1 MPASRS
7 TTDSARL
14 LLLLGIAF
22 ADAASAQDVPVDGS
36 LIVANGSVLQAGRSL
51 YLEVVINGE
60 TTGMIGH
67 FRERDG
73 ALYAEAKELEDV
85 GLKPPENA
93 PSDDD
98 LINLDRISDVSYEID
113 ETQQVLR
120 VTADMAA
127 RAAKVINLAP
137 EQGDGKTAES
147 GIGAILNYSLF
158 ASTNNL
164 TEDDADLVRGV
175 SGNFDARFFSP
186 YGALSQ
192 SFIAGYT
199 DGHVDDFVRLNTTW
213 SYSDPRRLMT
223 YRAGDFVS
231 GGLTWTRPVY
241 LGGFQAQRNFS
252 LRPDLVTLPL
262 PSFGGTAAVPST
274 LEVYTQNVRTY
285 AGDVGTGP
293 FQVVNVPAFEGAGQA
308 RVVLKDSLGRETVTT
323 LPFYSSSMLLRQGL
337 FDFSLDIGTP
347 RRNFG
352 IDSSDYDG
360 RLFGILSARYGLANW
375 LTLEGHFEAGEALVN
390 GGGGIAFPVGS
401 FGAASIAI
409 AGSRHDDRVGGIVNA
424 ALELSIDE
432 WSLYGRVQRRLGDY
446 HDIASVTALVT
457 ATGPAG
463 LPILSADVPRAVDQV
478 TLSVPAPLDFS
489 SLSFSYTRRED
500 ADGSRNQ
507 IIGASYSQQVF
518 GASTFYATAFKSFG
532 DDDSF
537 GLFAGISV
545 PLDND
550 MTVSSG
556 VEHAS
561 DGLNVVADLSKAERP
576 EEGSIGWRIRTSE
589 GRNPNR
595 QANISYRSPIGR
607 FETSVQQVGGDA
619 RATAQLDGAVA
630 VAGGGVFATNRIN
643 DAFAVVDVGVPDVE
657 VRHQNRKVGKTN
669 AAGRIIVPDLN
680 SYEPNAVS
688 IDPKNLPVD
697 AEIPTTRE
705 IVVPAARS
713 GVVVEFGIE
722 AQPQAALVGF
732 VDGEG
737 QPIEVGLTGTIE
749 GSQAEFF
756 VGYDGESYIHGLT
769 EKNIA
774 TITRPDGSTCRAEFA
789 YRPTKGSQ
797 TAIRNVPCY

>member
-1 MPASRS
+1 M
-7 TTDSARL
+7 
-14 LLLLGIAF
+14 LGIAF
-22 ADAASAQDVPVDGS
+22 ADAASAQDVPADGS
-36 LIVANGSVLQAGRSL
+36 LIVTNGSVSQAGRSL

-67 FRERDG
+67 FQERDG

-93 PSDDD
+93 RGDDG
-98 LINLDRISDVSYEID
+98 LINLDRIGAVSYEID
-113 ETQQVLR
+113 EAQQFLR
-120 VTADMAA
+120 VTADTTA

-137 EQGDGKTAES
+137 DEGDEPSVES
-147 GIGAILNYSLF
+147 GLGAILNYSLF
-158 ASTNNL
+158 ASTNSL
-164 TEDDADLVRGV
+164 TEDDTDLVRGV

-199 DGHVDDFVRLNTTW
+199 DGNVDDFVRLNTTW
-213 SYSDPRRLMT
+213 SYSDPQRLMT
-223 YRAGDFVS
+223 YRAGDFIS
-231 GGLTWTRPVY
+231 GGLVWTRPVY

-285 AGDVGTGP
+285 TGDVGTGP

-337 FDFSLDIGTP
+337 FDFSVDIGTP

-352 IDSSDYDG
+352 VESSDYDG
-360 RLFGILSARYGLANW
+360 RLFGILSARYGLADW
-375 LTLEGHFEAGEALVN
+375 LTIEGHVEAGEDLVN

-409 AGSRHDDRVGGIVNA
+409 AGSERDGRVGGIVNA
-424 ALELSIDE
+424 ALELSLDA
-432 WSLYGRVQRRLGDY
+432 WSLYGRFQRRLGDY
-446 HDIASVTALVT
+446 DDIASVTALVS
-457 ATGPAG
+457 ARDPGG
-463 LPILSADVPRAVDQV
+463 LPILSADVPKAVDQV

-500 ADGSRNQ
+500 ADGTKTQ
-507 IIGASYSQQVF
+507 VIGASYSQQIF
-518 GASTFYATAFKSFG
+518 ESSTFYATAFKSFG

-545 PLDND
+545 PLGND

-561 DGLNVVADLSKAERP
+561 DGLNIVADVSKAERQ
-576 EEGSIGWRIRTSE
+576 EDGSIGWRMRTSE
-589 GRNPNR
+589 GKNPNR
-595 QANISYRSPIGR
+595 QANVSYRSPIGR
-607 FETSVQQVGGDA
+607 FETSVQQFGGET

-643 DAFAVVDVGVPDVE
+643 DAFAVVDVGVPGVE
-657 VRHQNRKVGKTN
+657 VKHQNRTVGKTN
-669 AAGRIIVPDLN
+669 GTGRIIVPDLN

-688 IDPKNLPVD
+688 INPKDLPID
-697 AEIPTTRE
+697 AEIPATRE

-722 AQPQAALVGF
+722 ARPQAALVGF
-732 VDGEG
+732 VDDEG
-737 QPIEVGLTGTIE
+737 QPIEVGLTGQIE

-756 VGYDGESYIHGLT
+756 VGYDGESYIHGLKERNT
-769 EKNIA
+769 A
-774 TITRPDGSTCRAEFA
+774 TIRRSDGSTCRAEFA

-797 TAIRNVPCY
+797 TVIRSVPCR